1 MMNCSSDE
9 DEAEVNELERFDD
22 FTLASS
28 WERFI
33 SEIEAVCRRWMAD
46 GPKNL
51 LEKGAVLVGNSN
63 ELYKTNCELKY
74 DKKSYCMEY
83 YFKEKRKG
91 KVTNWDPTWHHL
103 QLAFGVTEFLIIAPQ
118 SASGVVLNSPE
129 ASKLLSAVA
138 IAMSNCCSLWP
149 AFVPVHDPSRKAH
162 IGIQNMGTVFTRR
175 FESDCIKSQ
184 VPVKLMHLEGLYELF
199 VSKFVTE
206 AENAKSSA
214 GAKGELV
221 QRSQWDDD
229 CPWSEWYSAEDPVK
243 GFDLVTIWSD
253 RTVESSLEMA
263 EIENSSPH
271 EAKMWHLL
279 PIILD
284 ITNDGQKV
292 KTVGF
297 ASQLSLLVVALEM
310 SFEAQF
316 LEDFVT
322 VDSRAEK
329 LRSSASIP
337 PPTVVARVLK
347 ELFHEGAHL
356 HSSVLLTLFPSLSE
370 QSFGA
375 NVCWAAAQLSRV
387 DALDLSK
394 GENKSSRAIKGAPAE
409 SLFAQFCLNS
419 LWLGNCNIRA
429 IAMLWIEFVRE
440 VRWCWEESQ
449 PLPRIPVND
458 TIDLSSCLIHQ
469 KLQMLVMC
477 IEKKRE
483 ANAEFFDATE
493 DKDSV
498 PSYIEEDLPS
508 KPDLTRNMDKKTHR
522 RKRQDD
528 LNDTQEAVNDLNA
541 LDVASDRIRRGSAG
555 VAGSMTLLS
564 SCQKMHAPFTQ
575 DAPPMT
581 EDIHDERLNAVAAF
595 GDSFSQDLTFHLYR
609 DFSHELGVCVCF
621 WEGVGVFCLLSTIAK
636 DVSYTLVKK
645 TLVDSPDF
653 FFGPIGQYFV
663 PLFSDFSLKDMSA
676 FKAANPDAVFEDFI
690 RWHSPG
696 DWIND
701 DIEGNKI
708 SGTRLSSDWPPKG
721 RLSKRMSDHGN
732 FWRKLWNDAPAL
744 AAYEQKPLLDPN
756 REGEKILHYLETL
769 RPHQLLEQMVCT
781 AFRASADTLNQ
792 ASFGDLNQMK
802 SKLNQFYLTMASML
816 RPLQANQLS
825 QDSDIFEDLKR
836 LCVIFEHVERLTVL
850 AVSLYRKF
858 ILTPRLFNA
867 IFSDYYNFYLPR
879 MGKSEVEVDFHKEFD
894 QRQQVWIDERNAI
907 ADLFI
912 PPTSNQSWR
921 KVLSM
926 GNLLN
931 GHEPVLREIIFKMC
945 DDISDHHYA
954 THNPL
959 GPQQDVETYRMY
971 IEGTSND
978 LGVSLSVVS
987 CD

>member
-199 VSKFVTE
+199 VSKFAFSTQDFTMYKVQFTMKLTYRTLPCDDDDDDDYMREAE

-347 ELFHEGAHL
+347 ELFHEG
-356 HSSVLLTLFPSLSE
+356 
-370 QSFGA
+370 
-375 NVCWAAAQLSRV
+375 V

-595 GDSFSQDLTFHLYR
+595 GDSFS
-609 DFSHELGVCVCF
+609 FSAQLEK
-621 WEGVGVFCLLSTIAK
+621 EILS
-636 DVSYTLVKK
+636 S
-645 TLVDSPDF
+645 
-653 FFGPIGQYFV
+653 
-663 PLFSDFSLKDMSA
+663 DMSA

>member
-1 MMNCSSDE
+1 MTSMMNCSSED
-9 DEAEVNELERFDD
+9 DEAEVDELERFDD

-51 LEKGAVLVGNSN
+51 LEKGAVLVGTSKN
-63 ELYKTNCELKY
+63 LYKAKCELKH
-74 DKKSYCMEY
+74 DKKSYSMEY
-83 YFKEKRKG
+83 YFREKHTG
-91 KVTNWDPTWHHL
+91 KVTNWDSTWHHL

-118 SASGVVLNSPE
+118 SASGVVLNPPE
-129 ASKLLSAVA
+129 SSKLLSAVA
-138 IAMSNCCSLWP
+138 IAMSNCCCSLWP

-175 FESDCIKSQ
+175 FESDCIRSQ

-199 VSKFVTE
+199 VSKFAFSTVDFSTHLYKVQFTMKLTYRTIPCDDDDYMHE
-206 AENAKSSA
+206 AEGENIESSA
-214 GAKGELV
+214 GAKGELHP
-221 QRSQWDDD
+221 RSQWDDD

-243 GFDLVTIWSD
+243 GFELVTIWSD
-253 RTVESSLEMA
+253 RTIESSLEMA

-271 EAKMWHLL
+271 EAKMWLLL
-279 PIILD
+279 PTILE
-284 ITNDGQKV
+284 NLNHSQKV

-316 LEDFVT
+316 LEDFVS
-322 VDSRAEK
+322 DSNAEK

-347 ELFHEGAHL
+347 ELFHEG
-356 HSSVLLTLFPSLSE
+356 VE
-370 QSFGA
+370 
-375 NVCWAAAQLSRV
+375 
-387 DALDLSK
+387 ALDFSK
-394 GENKSSRAIKGAPAE
+394 GDNKSSRAIKGAPSE
-409 SLFAQFCLNS
+409 SLFAQFCLQS

-458 TIDLSSCLIHQ
+458 TIDLSSCLVHQ
-469 KLQMLVMC
+469 KLQMLAMC

-493 DKDSV
+493 GKDDV
-498 PSYIEEDLPS
+498 PSHIEEDFLS
-508 KPDLTRNMDKKTHR
+508 KPGPTENLHVGTHS
-522 RKRQDD
+522 RKRQDGLD
-528 LNDTQEAVNDLNA
+528 DTQEASNDLNA
-541 LDVASDRIRRGSAG
+541 LEVASDRIRRGSAG
-555 VAGSMTLLS
+555 GAGSMTLLS
-564 SCQKMHAPFTQ
+564 SCQRMHVPFTQ

-581 EDIHDERLNAVAAF
+581 EDIHEERLHAVAAF
-595 GDSFSQDLTFHLYR
+595 GVSS
-609 DFSHELGVCVCF
+609 S
-621 WEGVGVFCLLSTIAK
+621 LSAQLEREILQ
-636 DVSYTLVKK
+636 S
-645 TLVDSPDF
+645 
-653 FFGPIGQYFV
+653 
-663 PLFSDFSLKDMSA
+663 DMSA

-696 DWIND
+696 DWVS
-701 DIEGNKI
+701 EGSDEKE
-708 SGTRLSSDWPPKG
+708 SGTRLSGDWPPRG

-744 AAYEQKPLLDPN
+744 AAYEQKSLLDPN

-769 RPHQLLEQMVCT
+769 RPHQLLEQMICT

-802 SKLNQFYLTMASML
+802 SKLDQFYLTMASML

-836 LCVIFEHVERLTVL
+836 TCVIFEHVERLTIL
-850 AVSLYRKF
+850 AVSLHRKF
-858 ILTPRLFNA
+858 ILAPRLFQA
-867 IFSDYYNFYLPR
+867 IFNDYYNFYLPR
-879 MGKSEVEVDFHKEFD
+879 LGNSGVEVDFHKEFD
-894 QRQQVWIDERNAI
+894 QRQQVWIDERNVV

-931 GHEPVLREIIFKMC
+931 GHEPVLREIIFTMR
-945 DDISDHHYA
+945 DDVSDHHYS
-954 THNPL
+954 THNSM
-959 GPQQDVETYRMY
+959 GPQQEIETYRMY